1 MTADATFNRSEK
13 VRQRRKSRSQERITR
28 AAAVTHLRPA
38 ASPAVTVRGR
48 SMGQPILKKA
58 STQTRRKYY
67 VALDT
72 AGAELSMPS
81 IPIIRPGWRILSGLV
96 IMAMVAMLI
105 VVSTNAAFAVKAPR
119 ITGLQRLNQADI
131 EAILGLKG
139 KSIITVDPA
148 AMRTDLEKAFPEL
161 SAVAVSVSLPNNVA
175 IAVRERQPV
184 LAWNVKDKMI
194 WIDADGVMFNP
205 RGDVGSLLTIQADDN
220 PPMAPVLVSA
230 ADLTQAPAVT
240 PAAGS
245 DSTIAVKQVEDLSKQ
260 RVDMK
265 IISAIEILKSQMP
278 ENSSLVYT
286 ALNGLG
292 WDDSRGWKVFFGVNL
307 DDMQEKLT
315 MYQTIIDLLTQKDI
329 KPSVISVENI
339 HAPFYRL
346 EH

>member
-13 VRQRRKSRSQERITR
+13 VRERRKSRSQERITR
-28 AAAVTHLRPA
+28 AAAVTHLRLA
-38 ASPAVTVRGR
+38 TSPAVTVRGR

-67 VALDT
+67 VSLDT

-81 IPIIRPGWRILSGLV
+81 IPNIRPGWRLLSCLV
-96 IMAMVAMLI
+96 IMAMVALLI
-105 VVSTNAAFAVKAPR
+105 VVSSNAAFAVKTPR
-119 ITGLQRLNQADI
+119 ISGLQRLNQADI
-131 EAILGLKG
+131 EAILDLKG

-148 AMRTDLEKAFPEL
+148 AMRTNLEKAFPEL
-161 SAVAVSVSLPNNVA
+161 SAVGISVSLPNNVA

-184 LAWNVKDKMI
+184 LAWNVKDKVI
-194 WIDADGVMFNP
+194 WIDAEGAMFNP
-205 RGDVGSLLTIQADDN
+205 RGDAGELLTIQSDDN
-220 PPMAPVLVSA
+220 PPLAQVLPSA
-230 ADLTQAPAVT
+230 ADPTQAASVT
-240 PAAGS
+240 SAAAN
-245 DSTIAVKQVEDLSKQ
+245 DTTAAVKQAEDPSKQ

-265 IISAIEILKSQMP
+265 IINAIGILKAQMP
-278 ENSSLVYT
+278 ENSNLVYV

-292 WDDSRGWKVFFGVNL
+292 WNDSRGWKVFFGVNL
-307 DDMQEKLT
+307 DDMQEKLI
-315 MYQTIIDLLTQKDI
+315 MYQTIVDQLTQKKI